1 MSWSDD
7 DRRLGMD
14 RPISRRDFLNGAALL
29 GAAAAL
35 PLTGRPV
42 FAQGAPYPP
51 ALTGLRGQTDA
62 DFAVMHAIRDG
73 SFWDTAG
80 TPVATG
86 EHYDL
91 VVVGAGISGLAAA
104 HLYRR
109 QKPGARVLVLD
120 NTDDFGGHA
129 VRNEF
134 TASNGRLVIGYGGSE
149 SLQTPSFFTPAVNE
163 VLADIGID
171 VEALGRCYDQ
181 QWAEDR
187 GLGEGVFTTREAFGA
202 DALTVYDDDDD
213 AAWIAKTSLSD
224 KAKADLLALYE
235 APADPFDGR
244 TREEK
249 LAALADLPYGAFLT
263 DTLGLD
269 PQLVE
274 FFDNWTKPYFGA
286 GVRAV
291 SCLDARAVECPGF
304 DGMDL
309 GEDVWPTMSPS
320 GRLVM
325 KGPDPYIFHFPDG
338 NASVARAFVRRL
350 IPAAVPGT
358 TMEDLVLARTD
369 YGALDR
375 PENEV
380 RIRLEAPCVKIRNI
394 AGGVEATY
402 ARMAN
407 GTPSLSTVTADHA
420 VLACWHRVIPLICE
434 EAPAA
439 QQEAL
444 MDQQKIP
451 FLYANVLI
459 RSWEALSKLGVAE
472 FETPGHFWEHC
483 KIDYPVSIGAYR
495 FADVPADPVVLHL
508 TKTVLGDPTLST
520 REQAQTGR
528 YLLTEIP
535 FEEMERQIRDLLARA
550 LGPGGFDPARD
561 IEAITVNRW
570 SHGYSYEYMR
580 PWDGYWPAGP
590 LPVETSR
597 RPIGRIAIANADAGA
612 YAYANSAIDQATRAV
627 RELLGTPANAAA
639 FATFPGPPLADIGL

>member
-1 MSWSDD
+1 MSWSAD

-14 RPISRRDFLNGAALL
+14 RAISRRDFLNGAAVL

-42 FAQGAPYPP
+42 FAQAAPYPP

-73 SFWDTAG
+73 TFWDAAG
-80 TPVATG
+80 PPAATG

-91 VVVGAGISGLAAA
+91 IVVGAGLSGLTAA

-134 TASNGRLVIGYGGSE
+134 TAANGRFVIGYGGSE
-149 SLQTPSFFTPAVNE
+149 SLQTPSFFTPAVNQ
-163 VLADIGID
+163 VLADIGVD

-181 QWAEDR
+181 AWADDR
-187 GLGEGVFTTREAFGA
+187 GLGEAVFCTQEAFGA
-202 DALTVYDDDDD
+202 DALVVYGDDD
-213 AAWIAKTSLSD
+213 AAWIAATSLSD
-224 KAKADLLALYE
+224 KAKADLLGLYE
-235 APADPFDGR
+235 APTDPFAGK

-249 LAALADLPYGAFLT
+249 FAALADLPYATFLT

-269 PQLVE
+269 PQLIT
-274 FFDNWTKPYFGA
+274 FFDNWTKPYLGA

-304 DGMDL
+304 DAMDL
-309 GEDVWPTMSPS
+309 GDDVWPTMSPS
-320 GRLVM
+320 GRLVA
-325 KGPDPYIFHFPDG
+325 KGPDAYIFHFPDG
-338 NASVARAFVRRL
+338 NASVARALVRSL
-350 IPAAVPGT
+350 IPAAVAGT
-358 TMEDLVLARTD
+358 TMEELVLARTD

-380 RIRLEAPCVKIRNI
+380 RIRLQSPCVKIRNT
-394 AGGVEATY
+394 GDTGVEATY
-402 ARMAN
+402 ARDGGLA
-407 GTPSLSTVTADHA
+407 TVTADHA

-444 MDQQKIP
+444 ADQQKIP
-451 FLYANVLI
+451 LLYANVLI
-459 RSWEALSKLGVAE
+459 RSWEALSELGVAE
-472 FETPGHFWEHC
+472 FDAPGHFWEYC
-483 KIDYPVSIGAYR
+483 KIDYPVSIGRYR
-495 FADVPADPVVLHL
+495 FADVPGDPVVLHVSR
-508 TKTVLGDPTLST
+508 TVLGDPTLST
-520 REQAQTGR
+520 REQAQAGH
-528 YLLTEIP
+528 YLLTEIT
-535 FEEMERQIRDLLARA
+535 FEEMERQLRDLLGRA

-570 SHGYSYEYMR
+570 SHGYSYEYLR
-580 PWDGYWPAGP
+580 PWDAIWPAGP

-597 RPIGRIAIANADAGA
+597 KPIGRIAIANADAGA

-627 RELLGTPANAAA
+627 RELLGTPSDAPA

>member
-1 MSWSDD
+1 MPWSTDD
-7 DRRLGMD
+7 IRLGMH
-14 RPISRRDFLNGAALL
+14 RAISRRDFLNGAAVL

-35 PLTGRPV
+35 PLGARPSL
-42 FAQGAPYPP
+42 AQGSPYPP

-80 TPVATG
+80 TPTATG

-104 HLYRR
+104 VLYRQ

-149 SLQTPSFFTPAVNE
+149 SLQTPSFFTPAVSKLLTD
-163 VLADIGID
+163 VGID
-171 VEALGRCYDQ
+171 VEALGRAYDQ

-187 GLGEGVFTTREAFGA
+187 GLGEGVFTAREAFGA
-202 DALTVYDDDDD
+202 DALVVYGDDD
-213 AAWIAKTSLSD
+213 AEWIAKTTLSD

-235 APADPFDGR
+235 APTDPFESKSRD
-244 TREEK
+244 EK
-249 LAALADLPYGAFLT
+249 FAALADLTYAAFLT

-291 SCLDARAVECPGF
+291 SCLDARVVECPGF
-304 DGMDL
+304 DAMDL
-309 GEDVWPTMSPS
+309 GDDVWPTMSPS
-320 GRLVM
+320 GRLVA

-338 NASVARAFVRRL
+338 NASVARALVRAL
-350 IPAAVPGT
+350 IPSAVAGT
-358 TMEDLVLARTD
+358 TMEELVLARTD

-380 RIRLEAPCVKIRNI
+380 RIRLQSPCVKIRNTD
-394 AGGVEATY
+394 GGVEATY
-402 ARMAN
+402 ARLTN
-407 GTPSLSTVTADHA
+407 GTASLSTVTADHA

-434 EAPAA
+434 EAPPE
-439 QQEAL
+439 QQDAL
-444 MDQQKIP
+444 ADQQKIP
-451 FLYANVLI
+451 FLYANVLV

-472 FETPGHFWEHC
+472 FEAPGHFWEHC

-495 FADVPADPVVLHL
+495 FADVPSDPVVLHL
-508 TKTVLGDPTLST
+508 TKTVLGDPTLPT

-528 YLLTEIP
+528 YLLTEIS
-535 FEEMERQIRDLLARA
+535 FEEMERRLRDLLARA

-590 LPVETSR
+590 LPIETSR
-597 RPIGRIAIANADAGA
+597 RPIGRIAIANSDAGA

-627 RELLGTPANAAA
+627 RELIGTPADAPA
-639 FATFPGPPLADIGL
+639 FATFPGPPLKDIGL